1 MHSAT
6 MSTIERPG
14 DLPAGERRF
23 ILGAMAVAVTITV
36 LYWVLWFAARGA
48 VASGTSAAYY
58 DFENAFP
65 LADGWMCVCLVA
77 AGRAIVRRGEATVL
91 WLGAAGGTAIY
102 LCAMDVLYDLEQQV
116 WWRSGAGG
124 WIELAINVS
133 TLALGTVLL
142 TWTWRRRRTFASWVS
157 ALPGSG
163 LVTGE

>member
-1 MHSAT
+1 MHSEAMPT
-6 MSTIERPG
+6 TGRPG

-23 ILGAMAVAVTITV
+23 VLGAMAVAVAITV
-36 LYWVLWFAARGA
+36 LYWALWFAARGS

-65 LADGWMCVCLVA
+65 VADAWMCVCLVA
-77 AGRAIVRRGEATVL
+77 AGRAIVRRGEAAVV

-133 TLALGTVLL
+133 TLALGIVLL
-142 TWTWRRRRTFASWVS
+142 TWTWRRRRTFAGWVS

-163 LVTGE
+163 LGAGE